1 MCTHGLQ
8 AAAGLPRAA
17 AGSVSCFCRASK
29 VAPVHAGSQG
39 GFPAGLSTEE
49 KGTRW
54 ILESVLAGL
63 ILGVAGTKVPAAGR
77 FAKSILSSQG
87 CSLSQGPH
95 EFLLNFLLRSKLS

>member
-39 GFPAGLSTEE
+39 GFPSRFEHRGKGHLMDFGALFGRAHPWCGRHEGASSRQVCKEHPQLSGL
-49 KGTRW
+49 
-54 ILESVLAGL
+54 
-63 ILGVAGTKVPAAGR
+63 
-77 FAKSILSSQG
+77 LS
-87 CSLSQGPH
+87 
-95 EFLLNFLLRSKLS
+95 